1 MADPISAEPNNW
13 EDDII
18 LKITMPGKSLRESTK
33 IKQKQADL
41 KNQRVQETM
50 KQAKVQ
56 SDDIVNPKPEVIQ
69 PIQNQV
75 YKPQQSKVEE
85 SSQQSLSNFSESVEE
100 SSEQDSNLD
109 VQPQEIPQQPDLP
122 KSIPVEDMNIQD
134 DLSITQSEP
143 EQVDEAQQIEGIE
156 APEEVSNEVSEE
168 AQIDSQEAYQEELDS
183 AQEIE
188 EEPIQE
194 SVQEINAKKSE
205 EKIKIMTIEPEKEIT
220 VKNLPAHLSESIDIK
235 KIEGFA
241 NRLIGSDL
249 AYRNFKRR

>member
-1 MADPISAEPNNW
+1 MADPISAEPKNW
-13 EDDII
+13 EDDIL

-50 KQAKVQ
+50 KQVKVQ
-56 SDDIVNPKPEVIQ
+56 SENTVNQKTEVIQ
-69 PIQNQV
+69 PVQNPV
-75 YKPQQSKVEE
+75 YKTQQSKVEE
-85 SSQQSLSNFSESVEE
+85 SAQQSLSNFSESAEE
-100 SSEQDSNLD
+100 SGEQDPNLD
-109 VQPQEIPQQPDLP
+109 VQAQEIPQQPDLP
-122 KSIPVEDMNIQD
+122 QPTPVENMNIQD
-134 DLSITQSEP
+134 DVSVTQSEP
-143 EQVDEAQQIEGIE
+143 EQVGEAQQIEDIE

-168 AQIDSQEAYQEELDS
+168 AQTDLQETYQEELDS

-194 SVQEINAKKSE
+194 SVQEIQTKKSE

>member
-56 SDDIVNPKPEVIQ
+56 SDNIVNPKPEVIQ

>member
-194 SVQEINAKKSE
+194 SVQEIHAKKSE

-249 AYRNFKRR
+249 AYRSFKRR